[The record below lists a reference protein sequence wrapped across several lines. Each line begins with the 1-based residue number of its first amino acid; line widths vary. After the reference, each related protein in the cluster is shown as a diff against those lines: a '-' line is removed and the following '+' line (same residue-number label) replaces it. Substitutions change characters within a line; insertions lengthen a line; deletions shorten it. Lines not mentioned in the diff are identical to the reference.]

1 MSEVYDLI
9 QGLGYIQDTCGYKE
23 VDLAF
28 ELEWMFDDYYVNVWA
43 DSGTVKVA
51 EHLSSL
57 GDFEDVWLW
66 LATNYPE
73 VDWDEQEF

>member
-1 MSEVYDLI
+1 MYLGEMLVALGRIQEV
-9 QGLGYIQDTCGYKE
+9 CGYKE

-28 ELEWMFDDYYVNVWA
+28 ELEFVYDEYYVNIWA

-57 GDFEDVWLW
+57 GDFEAVWAW

-73 VDWDEQEF
+73 VDWDEREF

>member
-1 MSEVYDLI
+1 MSVLDLVE
-9 QGLGYIQDTCGYKE
+9 GLEYVQDVCGYKE

-28 ELEWMFDDYYVNVWA
+28 ELEWMHDDYYVNIWA

-51 EHLSSL
+51 EGLSVL
-57 GDFEDVWLW
+57 GDFEDVWAW

-73 VDWDEQEF
+73 VVWSEQDF

>member
-1 MSEVYDLI
+1 MSVGELI
-9 QGLGYIQDTCGYKE
+9 SGLEYVQDVCGYKE

-28 ELEWMFDDYYVNVWA
+28 ELEWAFDDYYVNVWA

-51 EHLSSL
+51 EHLSSR
-57 GDFEDVWLW
+57 GDFEDVWKW

-73 VDWDEQEF
+73 VDWDEQDF